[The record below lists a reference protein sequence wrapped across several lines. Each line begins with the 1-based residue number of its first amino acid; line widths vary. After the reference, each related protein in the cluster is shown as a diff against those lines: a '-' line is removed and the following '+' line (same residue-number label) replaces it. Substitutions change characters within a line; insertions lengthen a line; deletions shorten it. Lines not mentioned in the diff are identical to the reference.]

1 MVFKNIV
8 KRCFSTIK
16 FTKSHE
22 YIKDE
27 LGHYTLGITKFA
39 ADSLGE
45 IVHVSLPTK
54 GDNVLKDQ
62 SISDIDSIKAV
73 SEINTPISGEIIDVN
88 SKLEDDTSLINNN
101 PLDKG
106 WLVKIKSSDD
116 INKLDLMNTDDYNEY
131 IKDC

>member
-8 KRCFSTIK
+8 KRCLSTIK

-39 ADSLGE
+39 TDSLGE

-88 SKLEDDTSLINNN
+88 NKLEDDTSLINNN